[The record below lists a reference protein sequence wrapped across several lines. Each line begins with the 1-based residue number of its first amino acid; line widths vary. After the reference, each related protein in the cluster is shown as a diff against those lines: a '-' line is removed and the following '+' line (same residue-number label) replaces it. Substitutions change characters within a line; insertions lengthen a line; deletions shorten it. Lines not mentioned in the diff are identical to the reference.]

1 MNLLDKKKVVVGV
14 SGGLDSFM
22 TALLLKN
29 KGYDV
34 IAIHLDLWDDD
45 ELLKPDSS
53 INFDVVNAN
62 SSNIDSINSEI
73 VNSNNIDSINE
84 NSKNKD
90 SINTKLNNK
99 NSRHLNKLN
108 YISSDKKRFKDVRYL
123 CDFLK
128 IPLLIVDGKELFKS
142 IIISYF
148 INEYLVGRTPSPC
161 VFCNSQI
168 KWKLLKDVADEL
180 NIYNIATGH
189 YVRKVY
195 INNDTSIDDDK
206 FMDNHTYTNIFNNDT
221 VFTNNLVIDNNRK
234 GLFYVRRGIDKIKD
248 QSYYL
253 WELKQDVLSRMLT
266 PLGEYTKDDVRAMA
280 KKEGFNNILNKR
292 ESMSI
297 CFLAKYNY
305 GDFISKYI
313 KQNFKTF
320 EKNINT
326 KNINFLDLQ
335 DTVSEKYTTINQ
347 NIVSDK
353 YTITNQGI
361 LNDKASIKDNDSI
374 NDKGCFLLEDGTVL
388 GKHKG
393 ILYYTI
399 GQKKNVPLGP
409 DGKKVYVIKIDTQTK
424 NIILGSKSSL
434 FVSKFRI
441 NNLNINNYKDLGSSQ
456 IQVAI
461 RGVGLNPRG
470 YVKIKRLTF
479 NSIEIELS
487 NPAWA
492 IAPGQPVV
500 MYIDDRVIGG
510 GVVF

>member
-14 SGGLDSFM
+14 SGGIDSFM

-29 KGYDV
+29 RGYDV
-34 IAIHLDLWDDD
+34 IAIHLDLWDDN

-84 NSKNKD
+84 NSKIKD

-108 YISSDKKRFKDVRYL
+108 YISSNNKRFKDVVYL
-123 CDFLK
+123 CNFLE
-128 IPLLIVDGKELFKS
+128 IPLLIVDGKELFKTT
-142 IIISYF
+142 IINYF

-180 NIYNIATGH
+180 NIYNISTGH

-195 INNDTSIDDDK
+195 INNDTIL
-206 FMDNHTYTNIFNNDT
+206 N
-221 VFTNNLVIDNNRK
+221 NNLAIDNNRK
-234 GLFYVRRGIDKIKD
+234 GLYYIRRGIDKIKD

-253 WELKQDVLSRMLT
+253 WELKQDILSRMLT

-280 KKEGFNNILNKR
+280 KREGFNNILNKR

-313 KQNFKTF
+313 KQYLENPEKSIHSKIANF
-320 EKNINT
+320 
-326 KNINFLDLQ
+326 
-335 DTVSEKYTTINQ
+335 SEFKAI
-347 NIVSDK
+347 ISDK
-353 YTITNQGI
+353 NTIKNQATERDENTITNGDPLI
-361 LNDKASIKDNDSI
+361 DNNFISNNTYLSNKDLI
-374 NDKGCFLLEDGTVL
+374 NYSDFINNKGSFLLEDGTNL

-441 NNLNINNYKDLGSSQ
+441 NNLNINNYKELDSSQ

-470 YVKIKRLTF
+470 YVKIKRLTLD
-479 NSIEIELS
+479 SIEIQLS

-492 IAPGQPVV
+492 IAAGQPVV